1 MTDYREILY
10 EVDEQIAT
18 VTFNRPEHRNP
29 ISVAMLG
36 EVRTAV
42 HAAQQDDDVR
52 VLVITG
58 AGKAF
63 CSGGDVKSMADVA
76 SAGARG
82 LSERQEQ
89 VGFIQETQLLLRR
102 FPKVL
107 IAAVNGAAYGA
118 GLDLACAA
126 DFRLAADTARFC
138 EVYVRLGL
146 APGGGGAWL
155 LPRIVGLTNAL
166 DLILSGEP
174 IDAQTALSIGLVSR
188 VVPADD
194 AARGHPG
201 IRATVRPVGAPR
213 VCRSPSGPCCAA
225 SRCRSRPRSTS
236 SARRSAGC
244 GRPRTTRKVCAPSR
258 SGGFRASRAA
268 ERWALYIIDRPRRG
282 GRGAARRRP
291 RRSAR
296 ARRAGARGCTGSA
309 PRAA

>member
-1 MTDYREILY
+1 MTDYREIRY

-188 VVPADD
+188 VVPADTLP
-194 AARGHPG
+194 AATREF
-201 IRATVRPVGAPR
+201 
-213 VCRSPSGPCCAA
+213 
-225 SRCRSRPRSTS
+225 
-236 SARRSAGC
+236 ARR
-244 GRPRTTRKVCAPSR
+244 
-258 SGGFRASRAA
+258 F
-268 ERWALYIIDRPRRG
+268 AL
-282 GRGAARRRP
+282 
-291 RRSAR
+291 
-296 ARRAGARGCTGSA
+296 SA
-309 PRAA
+309 PRGVQVAKRTVLRGLEMSFEAALDFIRPQIGGLRQTEDHKEGLRALKERRLPRFEGR